1 MAEAPKG
8 ASNFGATAPP
18 GSGSLQHGFQEL
30 ADEFLFG
37 PRQAADGF
45 ELLFDPG
52 FRSGFPPLAAIIL
65 ADELGDR
72 HVEDRRAAVHEVKGR
87 VARLALVVREVDPG
101 GAEFFGELL
110 L

>member
-1 MAEAPKG
+1 M
-8 ASNFGATAPP
+8 